1 MTIDFSNFAKKNSL
15 VLLSSNETK
24 SSVNTGVFGYCFGTK
39 DTKYVEE
46 TATSKYKQ
54 KRDAISYLVDKVP
67 QSDTVVTG
75 MNLSEL
81 NISENDSSDDSLM
94 STF

>member
-1 MTIDFSNFAKKNSL
+1 M
-15 VLLSSNETK
+15 
-24 SSVNTGVFGYCFGTK
+24 NTGVFGYCFGTK
-39 DTKYVEE
+39 DTKCVEE

-54 KRDAISYLVDKVP
+54 KRDTISYLVDKVP